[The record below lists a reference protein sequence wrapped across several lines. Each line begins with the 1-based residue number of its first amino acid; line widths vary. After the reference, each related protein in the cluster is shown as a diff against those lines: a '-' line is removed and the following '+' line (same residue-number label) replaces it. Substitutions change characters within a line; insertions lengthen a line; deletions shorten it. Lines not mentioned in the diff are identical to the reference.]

1 MIREFFKSFKC
12 AFSGISF
19 CIRNER
25 NFRIHLVA
33 LFYIMVFAF
42 LFEMPEIKH
51 IILLIILTAVIV
63 SEMLNTSV
71 EELVN
76 IVKPGYDQLAR
87 VAKDVAAGAVL
98 ACSLSAGVVT
108 VVFFWDLDR
117 WLKIIKIFAGNPLL
131 IVLLVISIMLSLIF
145 IFIGPRQT
153 RAVLYSLRNHTSAG
167 KK

>member
-1 MIREFFKSFKC
+1 MIKDLIKSFKC
-12 AFSGISF
+12 AFFGIGF

-25 NFRIHLVA
+25 NLRIHLVA
-33 LFYIMVFAF
+33 FFYIMIFAF
-42 LFEMPEIKH
+42 LFEMPQVKH
-51 IILLIILTAVIV
+51 IILLVALTAVIV

-98 ACSLSAGVVT
+98 ACSISAGIVT
-108 VVFFWDLDR
+108 VSLFWDIEK
-117 WLKIIKIFAGNPLL
+117 WLKIFKLFGKNPILLVLL
-131 IVLLVISIMLSLIF
+131 IASLILSLIF
-145 IFIGPRQT
+145 IFVGPRQT
-153 RAVLYSLRNHTSAG
+153 RAVLYSLRNNKNAG